1 MLFILFKGR
10 STYAPTASTL
20 ARDGRP
26 NSSISSPLVQSLLCL
41 VVGVFL
47 LFGGGRQGVDEPF
60 GRGAGDGGAE
70 SEWWSVLCWL
80 WGVCRYRL
88 AR

>member
-26 NSSISSPLVQSLLCL
+26 SSSISSPLVQSLLCL

-47 LFGGGRQGVDEPF
+47 LFGGGE
-60 GRGAGDGGAE
+60 AG
-70 SEWWSVLCWL
+70 C
-80 WGVCRYRL
+80 
-88 AR
+88 

>member
-26 NSSISSPLVQSLLCL
+26 SSSIASPTVQEFVYTCLICL
-41 VVGVFL
+41 VVV
-47 LFGGGRQGVDEPF
+47 V
-60 GRGAGDGGAE
+60 
-70 SEWWSVLCWL
+70 V
-80 WGVCRYRL
+80 V
-88 AR
+88 